1 MDEAAGIIA
10 VLRAAERAAVPWKNG
25 GGLTREVA
33 VHPAGGDFTTFEWR
47 VSIAEIAVPGPFSVF
62 PGIDRRMAVISGRLT
77 LAVDGAAPLTL
88 TPQSPAVAFAGDVAA
103 FAEPHGGPVV
113 DLNVMTR
120 RGCCCAALERLEL
133 RAPTPLEAEPG
144 ATRLLV
150 ALTSQRVLC
159 ANRPQPLEPLDA
171 LLVPPGAPAVT
182 LAIQGAAALWRAEL
196 RPV

>member
-1 MDEAAGIIA
+1 VDQAAASFA

-33 VHPAGGDFTTFEWR
+33 VHPAASDFATFDWR

-62 PGIDRRMAVISGRLT
+62 PDIDRHMVVLSGRLT
-77 LAVDGAAPLTL
+77 LAIDGAAPLTL
-88 TPQSPAVAFAGDVAA
+88 TPESPAVAFAGDVAA

-120 RGCCCAALERLEL
+120 RGRCTADLRRLEL
-133 RAPTPLEAEPG
+133 RSPTRLETEAG
-144 ATRLLV
+144 VTRLLV

-159 ANRPQPLEPLDA
+159 AGRPQPLERLDA
-171 LLVPPGAPAVT
+171 LLIAPGAPAVT
-182 LAIQGAAALWRAEL
+182 LAVQGPAALLLAEM
-196 RPV
+196 RPA